1 MKKTLALIFVVLLLS
16 VAAMA
21 EERKADATTTIAA
34 LRTDAVTKADA
45 VMTKDALVE
54 PAKAEAVEPSMV
66 KRPSLNPEVPPS
78 HKTQNMLLMAALW
91 TATAMDIQSSGR
103 LDPTRYHEVNKFGGA
118 GGQIAT
124 SLAASG
130 AAYLVQKYGGRRM
143 RWLSS
148 ALLAGGAAGH
158 AFGAIH
164 NYSLK

>member
-1 MKKTLALIFVVLLLS
+1 MKKILALIFVVLLLS

-34 LRTDAVTKADA
+34 LKVDAV
-45 VMTKDALVE
+45 TKDALVE
-54 PAKAEAVEPSMV
+54 PAKAEAVEPLVV
-66 KRPSLNPEVPPS
+66 KRPSLNPEVPRS
-78 HKTQNMLLMAALW
+78 HKTQKMLLMAALW
-91 TATAMDIQSSGR
+91 TATAMDIQSSSR
-103 LDPTRYHEVNKFGGA
+103 LDPARYHEVNKFGNP

-124 SLAASG
+124 SLAATG
-130 AAYLVQKYGGRRM
+130 AAFFIQKYGGRRM